1 MKNIKSLGFA
11 LFALLCLSG
20 CGQSSDVAD
29 TGVTLEMNGE
39 DLLAKGFVCTPIDE
53 KKLKEQCVKEVDS
66 KKITVVLNMDG
77 NIEYIEKE

>member
-11 LFALLCLSG
+11 LFALSSLSG

-39 DLLAKGFVCTPIDE
+39 DLLAKGFICTPIGE
-53 KKLKEQCVKEVDS
+53 KKLKEKCVKEVDN
-66 KKITVVLNMDG
+66 KKITVALNMDG
-77 NIEYIEKE
+77 NVEYIESQ